1 MTNKDQLIQEM
12 ASDMNYATVKHDLWP
27 DDAKEIARVLVILGY
42 CKIPE
47 GSVMLS
53 QDEYDRYK
61 RCEEVCNEFLD
72 GQQHI
77 TLETLLQFS
86 NDIKQVKKE
95 IARYWYRLAFNLFE
109 ALWAQGI
116 LTNEKLF
123 GCIDIL
129 IKEAKKFGVEVKI
142 EGL

>member
-1 MTNKDQLIQEM
+1 MTKNDLLIQEM
-12 ASDMNYATVKHDLWP
+12 GYYKIK
-27 DDAKEIARVLVILGY
+27 DDEIVIS
-42 CKIPE
+42 KK
-47 GSVMLS
+47 
-53 QDEYDRYK
+53 EYDRYK
-61 RCEEVCNEFLD
+61 HCEEVCNEFLD

-86 NDIKQVKKE
+86 NDIKQVKKAV
-95 IARYWYRLAFNLFE
+95 ARYWYCLAFNLCE

-123 GCIDIL
+123 GCIEIL